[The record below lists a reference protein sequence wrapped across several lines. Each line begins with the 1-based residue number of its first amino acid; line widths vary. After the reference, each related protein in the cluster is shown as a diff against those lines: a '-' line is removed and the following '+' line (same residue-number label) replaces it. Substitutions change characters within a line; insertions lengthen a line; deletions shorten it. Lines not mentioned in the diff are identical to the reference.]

1 MTLSIGYAQNSISP
15 DLSRP
20 FFLAGFESNRRAQ
33 SVHDDLFARALALA
47 KGESRH
53 KKQRLVLVSL
63 DLIGLGRSIC
73 LELASRLSE
82 AELVIASTHT
92 HHGPDTIGLWGPD
105 LATSGIDP
113 IYLDRLK
120 ETILATAHQAL
131 EDLKPAEV
139 RAASITVPGVAK
151 NARDPHVVDDE
162 LSLLQFRCLGANNRP
177 VTLASFACHP
187 ETLWMEN
194 PHITSD
200 YPHALRETV
209 EQETGGACLFFA
221 GALGGMM
228 TPNVTE
234 HTFDEANRIGQALA
248 QVGLKTIKNEPFET
262 TTGFTYIR
270 QEFEIPLQS
279 YLLEQAMQVGLLT
292 GVQARDNRIQT
303 ETSLL
308 RIGPTWLAFVPGELL
323 PGLGLEI
330 KRRMRLSGAK
340 IPGIIGLANDELG
353 YILPDEEYNYPS
365 DPFRPGDHYEETMS
379 VGPTAGSTLLS
390 NLTMLIQEM
399 STIDPEQNAFS
410 LDQE

>member
-1 MTLSIGYAQNSISP
+1 MTLYVGYAQNPISP

-20 FFLAGFESNRRAQ
+20 VYLAGFERNRRAQ

-47 KGESRH
+47 CGEFPHTMQS
-53 KKQRLVLVSL
+53 LVLVSL
-63 DLIGLGRSIC
+63 DLIGLGRAIC
-73 LELASRLSE
+73 LELARLLPATE
-82 AELVIASTHT
+82 MIIASTHT

-120 ETILATAHQAL
+120 ETILATVHQAL

-139 RAASITVPGVAK
+139 RAASVTVPGLAK
-151 NARDPHVVDDE
+151 NARDPHIVDDE
-162 LSLLQFRCLGANNRP
+162 LSLLQFRRLGAKSQP

-228 TPNVTE
+228 TPDVTE
-234 HTFDEANRIGQALA
+234 RTFEEANRIGQALA
-248 QVGLKTIKNEPFET
+248 RAGLETIKHEPFET
-262 TTGFTYIR
+262 ATGFTYIR
-270 QEFEIPLQS
+270 REYEIPLQS
-279 YLLEQAMQVGLLT
+279 FLLEQAMQVGLLT
-292 GVQARDNRIQT
+292 GVLARENRIQT

-308 RIGPTWLAFVPGELL
+308 RIGPAWLAFVPGELL

-330 KRRMRLSGAK
+330 KRRMRLAGAK
-340 IPGIIGLANDELG
+340 IAAIIGLANDELG
-353 YILPDEEYNYPS
+353 YILPDEEYNYPP

-379 VGPTAGSTLLS
+379 VSPHAGSTLLG
-390 NLTMLIQEM
+390 NLAALIQEM
-399 STIDPEQNAFS
+399 STK
-410 LDQE
+410 